1 MASRM
6 KFYDWPRLYHM
17 PLWWA
22 EIMKKQFNQKKEYVY
37 MYGGMLFLE
46 EGSGK
51 AC

>member
-6 KFYDWPRLYHM
+6 KFYDWPRLYHV

-22 EIMKKQFNQKKEYVY
+22 DNEKQFNQKKEYVY
-37 MYGGMLFLE
+37 RYGGMLFLE

-51 AC
+51 PC